1 MGRIME
7 HVGRR
12 RFGRGV
18 LGLVSSV
25 SGAALTPAS
34 ARAEEFPTKPVR
46 VVVPYPP
53 GGATDIV
60 ARVIMPRL
68 AERWRQTVVID
79 NKAGASGIVGSEIVA
94 HSPPDGYTLLLMT
107 AAHTINP
114 YFSKKLPYDTER
126 DFTPITLVVAVA
138 NTIVGSTKAGFDSL
152 DKFLAAAR
160 AAPGKYQFGS
170 TENTSRLVGE
180 LFRLRSGLQIE
191 NVAYKGGG
199 PMIQEL
205 IGGHIPVGFTSPPSV
220 MAHHRSGTLRM
231 LAVTS
236 KRRLEVLPDVPTMAE
251 AGVPG
256 VDQPGWFSLFG
267 PGAMPPAL
275 AKRIRDDVVSV
286 LAETEVLSRL
296 RDLAGEPGGEEPAVF
311 ARRIKAELAS
321 WRETAR
327 AAGIEP
333 E

>member
-1 MGRIME
+1 MTRS
-7 HVGRR
+7 GRR
-12 RFGRGV
+12 VFVRGALAGS
-18 LGLVSSV
+18 LGSTLL
-25 SGAALTPAS
+25 APAIV
-34 ARAEEFPTKPVR
+34 RAQEFPSKQVR

-60 ARVIMPRL
+60 ARVVMPRL
-68 AERWRQTVVID
+68 AERWKQTVIID
-79 NKAGASGIVGSEIVA
+79 NKAGASGMVGSEIVA

-126 DFTPITLVVAVA
+126 DFTPITMVVAVA
-138 NTIVGSTKAGFDSL
+138 NTIVGSTKAGFDSIE
-152 DKFLAAAR
+152 KFLAAAR

-170 TENTSRLVGE
+170 TENTSRIVGE

-191 NVAYKGGG
+191 NVAYKGGA

-236 KRRLEVLPDVPTMAE
+236 ERRLAALPDVPTMAE

-267 PGAMPPAL
+267 PGGLSPTL
-275 AKRIRDDVVSV
+275 AQRIRDDVVAV
-286 LAETEVLSRL
+286 LAESEVLSKIREL
-296 RDLAGEPGGEEPAVF
+296 TGEPGGEEPAAF
-311 ARRIKAELAS
+311 ARRIKAELAK
-321 WRETAR
+321 WRETAK